1 MHTHS
6 YKIDTQGVFKSFAS
20 QEQTIV
26 EVEDNFVP
34 YCGDNLLYVYC
45 SRGTIHVELD
55 ATDPIIYHGS
65 PTVRFFEGGLP
76 MAGQYAGKVWVRKSS
91 AEARVYA
98 VFENYPEEDRRA
110 LVYYSARYEQN
121 RGVKL
126 RDPRDG
132 AIYQVVGRNSG
143 TPMLERLNGD

>member
-1 MHTHS
+1 MLTTS
-6 YKIDTQGVFKSFAS
+6 YNIDIQGFFKSMGKRDHI
-20 QEQTIV
+20 IV
-26 EVEDNFVP
+26 EVEDNYIP
-34 YCGDNLLYVYC
+34 YSGDNLLYVYC
-45 SRGTIHVELD
+45 TRGTIHVEID
-55 ATDPIIYHGS
+55 GSEPIIYHGM

-91 AEARVYA
+91 SDAQIYA

-110 LVYYSARYEQN
+110 LSYYSSIYDQN

-126 RDPRDG
+126 RDPREG
-132 AIYQVVGRNSG
+132 AVYQVVGRNRG